1 MMLRMALSNPSK
13 PIPKFKLTQNGGKFR
28 ELARG
33 MRGPLVK
40 KYYQGWCEFVKITNG
55 MEATLLLLPG
65 VEDVSI
71 HLNYR
76 DNKVIRVTAGEPIG
90 LTDVVAVSAGP
101 RDTMTFKVSS
111 MVSSM
116 FVQKANTEGA
126 VVTFN

>member
-1 MMLRMALSNPSK
+1 MPLK
-13 PIPKFKLTQNGGKFR
+13 PIEAHPKVQAHTERRQVPRAGER
-28 ELARG
+28 HA
-33 MRGPLVK
+33 GPLVK
-40 KYYQGWCEFVKITNG
+40 KYYQGWCEFGKITNG